1 MTDSSQLFSGKIT
14 IFGVGLLGG
23 SFALALRKCGAPVT
37 ITGCGRSE
45 ERLRRACEHGIIDAF
60 TTDAAAACKEADLIL
75 LATPVETFR
84 NSVADIRQ
92 HLKPGVIITDVGSV
106 KGLLVSRL
114 DALMPGH
121 ARFVGAHPIAGGEA
135 SGFEAARADLFEG
148 ERCIITPTP
157 KTDPN
162 ALRTV
167 TTIWE
172 SLGMQVEQMSPE
184 RHDAV
189 FAQAS
194 HFPHLVAYA
203 LVNAVAEHGGDA
215 LSYAGSGFRDTTRIA
230 QSSPELW
237 SGILMANRDEVLA
250 AGAEFRKK
258 FEQIMNALAAEDL
271 DSLRSALARA
281 QTARASVQNRRTM
294 GE

>member
-1 MTDSSQLFSGKIT
+1 VTDSSQLFSGKIT

-237 SGILMANRDEVLA
+237 SGILMTNRDEVLA

>member
-1 MTDSSQLFSGKIT
+1 VTDSSQLFSGKIT